1 MDITK
6 LRYFTTAAK
15 CGSFSETARRLYT
28 SQPNISKQISSLES
42 ELGAK
47 LFSRDRHN
55 LRLTRAGEY
64 FYEQTK
70 ELPSLLDQIFETT
83 RALSRGDAGEL
94 RIGLLAG
101 QRLKSE
107 SIERFNRFTRQ
118 FPDISFTMERAGFS
132 ELQESLQTFRYD
144 IIITLSFDVQ
154 PTPDMLVESIL
165 EKQQPAIFVSRMSP
179 LAEGLDDLSKAP
191 FVVISPKESYGG
203 YEQLIRSCKQK
214 GFEPNIVRLA
224 DSLDSLLFYVETGV
238 GIAILDRNTRLEID
252 QNIKVIPIDD
262 VDSPDLVA
270 VWSRNNTNPNI
281 RKLVDCLKG
290 VPMDETQESI
300 DHDL

>member
-6 LRYFTTAAK
+6 LRYFTTAAE
-15 CGSFSETARRLYT
+15 CGSFTETARRLYT

-42 ELGAK
+42 ELGVK
-47 LFSRDRHN
+47 LFFRDRHTI
-55 LRLTRAGEY
+55 RLTQAGEY
-64 FYEQTK
+64 FYEQTRD
-70 ELPSLLDQIFETT
+70 LPSQLDQIFETT
-83 RALSRGDAGEL
+83 RALGRGDAGEL

-107 SIERFNRFTRQ
+107 SIERFNMFTRR

-132 ELQESLQTFRYD
+132 ELQKSLQTFRYD

-154 PTPDMLVESIL
+154 PDQDMIVESIMDR
-165 EKQQPAIFVSRMSP
+165 QQPALFVSRMSP
-179 LAEGLDDLSKAP
+179 LSEQLDDLSKLP
-191 FVVISPKESYGG
+191 FVVISPKESFGG
-203 YEQLIRSCKQK
+203 YEQLIRSCRQQ

-252 QNIKVIPIDD
+252 QNIKVIPIDQA
-262 VDSPDLVA
+262 DSPDLVA
-270 VWSRNNTNPNI
+270 VWSKNNMNPNI

-290 VPMDETQESI
+290 LPFPD
-300 DHDL
+300 DPKA